1 MAGFLDSVKNGYDS
15 VKDGLFGLIGQGIQ
29 MSYDSRQAD
38 KEREWNEQMMDKQND
53 WSLNMW
59 NMTNEY
65 NSPSSQKQRLLDA
78 GLNPLYYGLDGSSA
92 NGLESAQALGYQR
105 ASMAGMP
112 NPIES
117 ALQASLLNAQI
128 ENVRADTGLK
138 TNQSSTEVAKKE
150 QIVTE
155 TQKAKQ
161 AIENMIA
168 EKELTDEQTNEL
180 RKTISWIDRLNEAA
194 ISSSDAQTKFTQTQE
209 KRMQELI
216 PKELMKADADIRE
229 INKAI
234 EQMDANIKKMAAET
248 ELTYED
254 IYWYTATHMSA
265 GVLGSGI
272 SVQNISMAIEQ
283 FLQDHPKLNRFVNG
297 SRARE

>member
-1 MAGFLDSVKNGYDS
+1 MAGFLESVKNGYDN

-29 MSYDSRQAD
+29 MAHESNEAN
-38 KEREWNEQMMDKQND
+38 KERKWNEQMMDKQND

-65 NSPSSQKQRLLDA
+65 NDPSAQKQRLLDA

-283 FLQDHPKLNRFVNG
+283 FLQDHPKLNKFVNG

>member
-1 MAGFLDSVKNGYDS
+1 MAGVLDSVKNG
-15 VKDGLFGLIGQGIQ
+15 VLGLVGQGIQ
-29 MSYDSRQAD
+29 MAYDSRQAD
-38 KEREWNEQMMDKQND
+38 KERKWNEQMLDKQND

-65 NSPSSQKQRLLDA
+65 NSPSAQKERLLDA

-92 NGLESAQALGYQR
+92 NGLESSQALGYQR
-105 ASMAGMP
+105 ASMAGMS

-209 KRMQELI
+209 RRMQELI

-272 SVQNISMAIEQ
+272 SVQNISMAVEQ

>member
-1 MAGFLDSVKNGYDS
+1 MAGVLDSVKNG
-15 VKDGLFGLIGQGIQ
+15 VLGLVGQGIQ
-29 MSYDSRQAD
+29 MAYESNEAN
-38 KEREWNEQMMDKQND
+38 KERKWNEQMMDKQND

-92 NGLESAQALGYQR
+92 NGLESAQSLGYQR

-128 ENVRADTGLK
+128 ANVRADTGLK

-209 KRMQELI
+209 KRMRELI

-283 FLQDHPKLNRFVNG
+283 FLQDHPKLNKFVNG